1 MKYAFAAL
9 MIASLI
15 GAPAAVAAQQTAGSS
30 TPAASQARELLEAGQ
45 YQQVVDSA
53 GPDAEPA
60 VVFAAVLSQEKLGNA
75 EEAKALSRRL
85 AERPDDDAW
94 HFVGLSMSELLAD
107 QTDPALDAAR
117 RAVEIAP
124 MLADAHH
131 QLGLVLAKRQEWKE
145 AAAAFDRVTMT
156 DPEYA
161 YGYYYGGLSHY
172 RANRPDLMAVRFER
186 FLKLAPKAP
195 ERPEVMQIMRTIRG
209 R

>member
-1 MKYAFAAL
+1 MKQTSAAL
-9 MIASLI
+9 MIAVLV
-15 GAPAAVAAQQTAGSS
+15 GALTAVAAQQSS
-30 TPAASQARELLEAGQ
+30 PAASQARELLEAGQ
-45 YQQVVDSA
+45 YQQVVDAA

-60 VVFAAVLSQEKLGNA
+60 VIFAAVLSQEKLGNT
-75 EEAKALSRRL
+75 EEAKALARRL
-85 AERPDDDAW
+85 TERPDNDPW
-94 HFVGLSMSELLAD
+94 HFVGQSMSELLAD

-131 QLGLVLAKRQEWKE
+131 QLGLVLAKRQAWKD
-145 AAAAFDRVTMT
+145 AAAAFDRVTMI
-156 DPEYA
+156 DPDYA